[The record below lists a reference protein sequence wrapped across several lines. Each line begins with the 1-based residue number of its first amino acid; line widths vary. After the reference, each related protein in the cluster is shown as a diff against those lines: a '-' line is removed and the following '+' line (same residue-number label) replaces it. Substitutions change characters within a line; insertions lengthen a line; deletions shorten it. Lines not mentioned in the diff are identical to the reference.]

1 MKNQHNSFHV
11 KHQLDSSTSSD
22 KDYNYSEK

>member
-1 MKNQHNSFHV
+1 MKNQYNGYNI

-22 KDYNYSEK
+22 KDYHYGDK